1 MSELLTIENIGVT
14 YGNIRALHDVSMHV
28 KEGNIVCLI
37 GANGAGKSTLLK
49 AIVGLEP
56 LVTGIISYKGT
67 VIGNSQNSN
76 SNKRRLIQL
85 LNFRDKKK
93 LHHGPKSLRT
103 DEIAS
108 LGIAMVPEGRRV
120 FADMTVEENLDMGA
134 FLVEDEAMITKK
146 KKEMYD
152 FFPILGAR
160 RKQKT
165 RSLSGGEQ
173 QMMAIARALMASPKL
188 LLLDEP
194 GLGLAPLI
202 IQDIFEKIAIINR
215 EENVTVFLVEQN
227 ARMALKLSDEGYVME
242 NGVIV
247 LSDTSQ
253 ALLENE
259 KVRAAYLGE

>member
-1 MSELLTIENIGVT
+1 MSELLSIDSIHVS
-14 YGNIRALHDVSMHV
+14 YGNIKALKDVSLHV
-28 KEGNIVCLI
+28 DAGDIVCLI

-56 LVTGIISYKGT
+56 LIGGSITYESRLIATGQKTVSTTPRTFFKKKSGT
-67 VIGNSQNSN
+67 GNS
-76 SNKRRLIQL
+76 
-85 LNFRDKKK
+85 
-93 LHHGPKSLRT
+93 SLRT
-103 DEIAS
+103 DQIAG
-108 LGIAMVPEGRRV
+108 LGVALVPEGRRV
-120 FADMTVEENLDMGA
+120 FADMSVEENLDMGA
-134 FLVEDEAMITKK
+134 FLVRDEAQIARKK
-146 KKEMYD
+146 EEMYD

-173 QMMAIARALMASPKL
+173 QMMAIARALMSSPRL

-202 IQDIFEKIAIINR
+202 IADIFDKIKIINR

-227 ARMALKLSDEGYVME
+227 ARIALKASKRGYVME
-242 NGVIV
+242 NGRIV
-247 LSDTSQ
+247 LSDDSEK
-253 ALLENE
+253 LLVNE

>member
-1 MSELLTIENIGVT
+1 MSELLSIDSIHVS
-14 YGNIRALHDVSMHV
+14 YGNIKALKDVSLHV
-28 KEGNIVCLI
+28 DAGDIVCLI

-56 LVTGIISYKGT
+56 LISGSITYESRLIATGQKT
-67 VIGNSQNSN
+67 VSTSPRTFFKRTSGAGNS
-76 SNKRRLIQL
+76 
-85 LNFRDKKK
+85 
-93 LHHGPKSLRT
+93 SLRT
-103 DEIAS
+103 DQIAG
-108 LGIAMVPEGRRV
+108 LGVALVPEGRRV
-120 FADMTVEENLDMGA
+120 FADMSVEENLDMGA
-134 FLVEDEAMITKK
+134 FLIRDEAQIARKK
-146 KKEMYD
+146 EEMYD

-173 QMMAIARALMASPKL
+173 QMMAIARALMSSPRL

-202 IQDIFEKIAIINR
+202 IADIFDKIKIINR

-227 ARMALKLSDEGYVME
+227 ARIALKASKRGYVME
-242 NGVIV
+242 NGRIV
-247 LSDTSQ
+247 LSDDSEK
-253 ALLENE
+253 LLVNE